1 MIVQIKDILG
11 KMIDSNADMP
21 RVSWEFK
28 ISNAWGK
35 VNPANVVENASP
47 DKLVGGILYVNAKNS
62 TWAQQINIL
71 KSEIILKLNAF
82 IGESVIKD
90 IRFKTGFAAKPAV
103 KEKEKPIKICGAC
116 GVEYSGSDSMCPTCS
131 RKAGQEK
138 DVKLIRL
145 VQENPR
151 IKLAEARR
159 FIPNISEIELH
170 RTKRD
175 VTARKADKEYRSRR
189 QHGR

>member
-11 KMIDSNADMP
+11 KIIDGNAEMP

-35 VNPANVVENASP
+35 VNPANVIENASP

-71 KSEIILKLNAF
+71 KSEMILKLNAF
-82 IGESVIKD
+82 LGEIVIKD
-90 IRFKTGFAAKPAV
+90 IRLKTGFTHETAGNT
-103 KEKEKPIKICGAC
+103 KELPKKVCSDC
-116 GVEYSGSDSMCPTCS
+116 GVEYFGNDGTCPSCS
-131 RKAGQEK
+131 RKTGQEK
-138 DVKLIRL
+138 DVRLIRL

-159 FIPNISEIELH
+159 FIPNISEVELH
-170 RTKRD
+170 RTIRN
-175 VTARKADKEYRSRR
+175 VTARKADKEYRARR